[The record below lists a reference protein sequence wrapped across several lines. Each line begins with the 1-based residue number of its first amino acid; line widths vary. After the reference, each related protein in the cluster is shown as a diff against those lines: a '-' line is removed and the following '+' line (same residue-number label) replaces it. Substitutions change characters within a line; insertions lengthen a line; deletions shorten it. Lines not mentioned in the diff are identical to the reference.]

1 MTECVDTVYIDLMA
15 TAVRQRAMEMRITN
29 IDEDLSRRFRALCLM
44 EKKTLG
50 AKLTEMIERELQKKG
65 MGRSDLKLD

>member
-1 MTECVDTVYIDLMA
+1 
-15 TAVRQRAMEMRITN
+15 MRITN